1 MAKAL
6 VLGAGIV
13 GVTMAYELWRDGHEV
28 TVVDREAGA
37 ADFTSFGNAGM
48 IAPGHAYAWASP
60 AAPMILLK
68 SLWRN
73 DQALRLKPSLD
84 PAFLKWMWKFW
95 GECNAERAALNTRR
109 KVRLCNY
116 SQSVFHETRNKT
128 GVRYDA
134 NDGGI
139 LYLFR
144 SAGAFEAAN
153 RKADV
158 LRAEGAVINVLDRD
172 GIGEKDPA
180 LAERKD
186 QFAGA
191 LHAAN
196 DETGDCRIFA
206 RNLVSW
212 LEDQGVSFRWNTE
225 VRGFETEGDRV
236 SAVVTGQGKLTA
248 DIIVLSLGVY
258 SPHVA
263 RQLGIDLPIYPVKG
277 YSMTIPIAGRNN
289 APRIG
294 GIDEESLVAY
304 SPMGDRLRV
313 TATAEFSGYGREFKP
328 SDFRHMTNVIK
339 GLFPD
344 GADYA
349 RTEYWA
355 GLRPMT
361 PEGTPILGKT
371 RFANLWMNTGQGH
384 MGWTMSHGASRI
396 VADLIAGRPSGIP
409 LDGMTLE
416 SRQVG

>member
-28 TVVDREAGA
+28 TVIDREAGA
-37 ADFTSFGNAGM
+37 AEFTSFGNAGM

-60 AAPMILLK
+60 ASPKILLR

-95 GECNAERAALNTRR
+95 GQCSAERAAVNTRR

-116 SQSVFHETRNKT
+116 AQSVFHETRAET
-128 GVRYDA
+128 GVSYDA

-144 SAGAFEAAN
+144 SPSAFEAAN
-153 RKADV
+153 SKAEI
-158 LRAEGAVINVLDRD
+158 LRREGSDIGVLDAD
-172 GIGEKDPA
+172 GIAQKDPA
-180 LAERKD
+180 LADSKE

-191 LHAAN
+191 LFGGR
-196 DETGDCRIFA
+196 DETGDCRKFTRTLA
-206 RNLVSW
+206 NW
-212 LEDQGVSFRWNTE
+212 LDERGVTFRWGVTI
-225 VRGFETEGDRV
+225 RSLQTDGDRV
-236 SAVVTGQGKLTA
+236 SGIVTDQGNLSA

-258 SPHVA
+258 SPHLA
-263 RQLGIDLPIYPVKG
+263 KPIGIDLPIYPVKG
-277 YSMTIPIAGRNN
+277 YSMTVPVSGRNN
-289 APRIG
+289 APAIG

-304 SPMGDRLRV
+304 TPMGNRLRV
-313 TATAEFSGYGREFKP
+313 TATAEFSGYRVDHSP
-328 SDFRHMTNVIK
+328 DDFRHMTSVVK

-344 GADYA
+344 GADYSGA
-349 RTEYWA
+349 EYWA

-361 PEGTPILGKT
+361 PEGTPVLGAT
-371 RFANLWMNTGQGH
+371 RFKNLWMNTGQGH
-384 MGWTMSHGASRI
+384 MGWTMSHGAGRL
-396 VADLIAGRPSGIP
+396 VADLIAGRKPAVP
-409 LDGMTLE
+409 LDGMTL
-416 SRQVG
+416 

>member
-13 GVTMAYELWRDGHEV
+13 GITMAYELWRDGHEV

-73 DQALRLKPSLD
+73 DQALRLKPALD

-116 SQSVFHETRNKT
+116 SQSVFHQTRKATNVKF
-128 GVRYDA
+128 DA

-144 SAGAFEAAN
+144 SAAAFEAAN
-153 RKADV
+153 KKADV

-172 GIGEKDPA
+172 GISEKDPA
-180 LAERKD
+180 LNERKD

-196 DETGDCRIFA
+196 DETGDCRIFT
-206 RNLVSW
+206 RNLASW
-212 LEDQGVSFRWNTE
+212 LEDQGVSFRWSTE
-225 VRGFETEGDRV
+225 VRGFETEGGRV
-236 SAVVTGQGKLTA
+236 SAVVTGNGKLTA

-258 SPHVA
+258 SPHVV

-289 APRIG
+289 APKIG

-313 TATAEFSGYGREFKP
+313 TATAEFSGYGRDFKP

-371 RFANLWMNTGQGH
+371 KFENLWMNTGQGH

-396 VADLIAGRPSGIP
+396 VADLIAGKAPAIP
-409 LDGMTLE
+409 LDGMTLD
-416 SRQVG
+416 SR

>member
-28 TVVDREAGA
+28 TVIDREQGA
-37 ADFTSFGNAGM
+37 AEFTSFGNAGM

-60 AAPMILLK
+60 AAPGILLK

-95 GECNAERAALNTRR
+95 GQCSTERAAVNTQC

-116 SQSVFHETRNKT
+116 SQTVFHETCAET
-128 GVRYDA
+128 GINYDA
-134 NDGGI
+134 NGGGI

-144 SAGAFEAAN
+144 SQAAFENAN
-153 RKADV
+153 RKAEV
-158 LRAEGAVINVLDRD
+158 LRKEGSEISVLDRA
-172 GIGEKDPA
+172 GIVAKDPA
-180 LAERKD
+180 LADRKA

-191 LHAAN
+191 LFGAK
-196 DETGDCRIFA
+196 DETGDCRIFT
-206 RNLVSW
+206 RNLVKW
-212 LEDQGVSFRWNTE
+212 LEAKGVVFKWS
-225 VRGFETEGDRV
+225 VSAQGFETEGDKIT
-236 SAVVTGQGKLTA
+236 AVVTDKGRVNA

-258 SPHVA
+258 SPHLA
-263 RQLGIDLPIYPVKG
+263 RQVGIELPIYPVKG

-304 SPMGDRLRV
+304 TPMGDRLRV
-313 TATAEFSGYGREFKP
+313 TATAEFSGYGRDHKP
-328 SDFRHMTNVIK
+328 SDFRHMTAVIK
-339 GLFPD
+339 SLFPD
-344 GADYA
+344 GADYSK
-349 RTEYWA
+349 TEYWA

-361 PEGTPILGKT
+361 PAGTPILGASK
-371 RFANLWMNTGQGH
+371 FCNFWLNTGQGH
-384 MGWTMSHGASRI
+384 MGWTMSHGAGRL
-396 VADLIAGRPSGIP
+396 VADLIAGRQSTIN
-409 LDGMTLE
+409 LNGMGLLK
-416 SRQVG
+416 

>member
-28 TVVDREAGA
+28 TVIDREAGA
-37 ADFTSFGNAGM
+37 AEFTSFGNAGM

-60 AAPMILLK
+60 ASPKILLR

-95 GECNAERAALNTRR
+95 GQCSAEHAAVNTRR

-116 SQSVFHETRNKT
+116 AQSVFHETRAET
-128 GVRYDA
+128 GVSYDA

-144 SAGAFEAAN
+144 SRSAFEAAN
-153 RKADV
+153 SKAEI
-158 LRAEGAVINVLDRD
+158 LRREGSDIGVLDAD
-172 GIGEKDPA
+172 GIARKDPA
-180 LAERKD
+180 LADSKD

-191 LHAAN
+191 LFGGR
-196 DETGDCRIFA
+196 DETGDCRMFT
-206 RNLVSW
+206 RNLASW
-212 LEDQGVSFRWNTE
+212 LGERGVAFKWGVTIRSLE
-225 VRGFETEGDRV
+225 ADGDRISGV
-236 SAVVTGQGKLTA
+236 ETDQENLSA

-258 SPHVA
+258 SPHLVKPV
-263 RQLGIDLPIYPVKG
+263 GIDLPIYPVKG
-277 YSMTIPIAGRNN
+277 YSMTVPVSGRNN
-289 APRIG
+289 APTIG

-304 SPMGDRLRV
+304 TPMGNRLRV
-313 TATAEFSGYGREFKP
+313 TATAEFSGFRVNHSP
-328 SDFRHMTNVIK
+328 DDFRHMTSVVK

-344 GADYA
+344 GADYSRA
-349 RTEYWA
+349 QYWA

-361 PEGTPILGKT
+361 PQGTPILGATK
-371 RFANLWMNTGQGH
+371 FKNFWMNTGQGH
-384 MGWTMSHGASRI
+384 MGWTMSHGAGRL
-396 VADLIAGRPSGIP
+396 VADLIAGRKPAVP
-409 LDGMTLE
+409 LDGMTL
-416 SRQVG
+416 